1 MGRAR
6 ALAEP
11 GARGGLQPHGTQA
24 RLRPA
29 APRPVI
35 GPRLARAAVVA
46 RIDGEDVPQ
55 AYLVS
60 QPPHSTTR
68 PHFHLTNQFQ
78 VFVGGGGR
86 VGKLRA
92 DPLTVQY
99 AGGHTVY
106 GPIAAGEDG
115 VRYFTLRQFWD
126 PGAKYMPG
134 ARARLRKESVSAAGE
149 SSNNTSSSRNR

>member
-1 MGRAR
+1 MLVSRT
-6 ALAEP
+6 AEAAEKMRRTIDVDGQAYESWDYVGGAPIP
-11 GARGGLQPHGTQA
+11 GSPGYGQD
-24 RLRPA
+24 
-29 APRPVI
+29 
-35 GPRLARAAVVA
+35 
-46 RIDGEDVPQ
+46 IDGEDVPQ

-99 AGGHTVY
+99 AGGHTPY
-106 GPIAAGEDG
+106 GPIFAEAEGLGVTAEQRRKCLGIEEFVKVLHVRIVGEALF
-115 VRYFTLRQFWD
+115 YL
-126 PGAKYMPG
+126 
-134 ARARLRKESVSAAGE
+134 
-149 SSNNTSSSRNR
+149 